1 MLTMKAQ
8 FSLSNAEKYF
18 KEHLRVGDYYM
29 EGRSVSGEWYGKGA
43 EELGLSGVTNEPEF
57 LRLCRNLHPQT
68 EERLTQRLNSKRVC
82 VDGKVHEHANRR
94 VFYDFTLSP
103 PKSVSIVALVTDDR
117 RIIEAHDNAVQA
129 ALEESQ
135 SYAATRVRKQ
145 GQSSHRVTGN
155 LVGAV
160 FRHDTSRALDP
171 HLHSHCILFNATR
184 DTVEN
189 RWKALEPYEMLQAK
203 KFREPEK
210 AKRNLQEIRANIAH
224 KERARK
230 IKDVGLTKLRSHWKR
245 QLSFRERFQLR
256 RLDHKASLAPATQ
269 RVTAEQAVSWA
280 EYHLFDRRSVVH
292 EHEIWRHAL
301 EHARGQDFSLWE
313 IQSVTQR
320 RDYVRDQQFQG
331 KVTTREVI
339 QREWDIVRLA
349 QDGIG
354 RCNPLVADAR
364 SAHVPLDAEQ
374 RQAVEQILSSRDFVT
389 LFRGGA

>member
-8 FSLSNAEKYF
+8 YSLSNAEKYF

-68 EERLTQRLNSKRVC
+68 GERVTQRLNSKRVS
-82 VDGKVHEHANRR
+82 VDGDGKVHEHANRR

-117 RIIEAHDNAVQA
+117 RIIEAHDNAVQT
-129 ALEESQ
+129 ALEELQ
-135 SYAATRVRKQ
+135 PYAAARVRKQ
-145 GQSSHRVTGN
+145 GQSSHRVTGS

-203 KFREPEK
+203 KFTENVYYHELAKTLIGFGYAIQNKARGDFEIEGVSQELIERFSKRHREIDEKTRELLEREPEK
-210 AKRNLQEIRANIAH
+210 VGQNINEIRERIAH
-224 KERARK
+224 KERSRK
-230 IKDVGLTKLRSHWKR
+230 IKDVGLT
-245 QLSFRERFQLR
+245 
-256 RLDHKASLAPATQ
+256 RL
-269 RVTAEQAVSWA
+269 QA
-280 EYHLFDRRSVVH
+280 
-292 EHEIWRHAL
+292 IWDAQMNPG
-301 EHARGQDFSLWE
+301 ARGS
-313 IQSVTQR
+313 IQNT
-320 RDYVRDQQFQG
+320 
-331 KVTTREVI
+331 
-339 QREWDIVRLA
+339 
-349 QDGIG
+349 
-354 RCNPLVADAR
+354 
-364 SAHVPLDAEQ
+364 
-374 RQAVEQILSSRDFVT
+374 
-389 LFRGGA
+389 

>member
-18 KEHLRVGDYYM
+18 KEHLRVGDYYT
-29 EGRSVSGEWYGKGA
+29 EGRIVSGEWYGKGA

-68 EERLTQRLNSKRVC
+68 GERLTQRLNNKRVS
-82 VDGKVHEHANRR
+82 VDGDGKVHEHANRR

-103 PKSVSIVALVTDDR
+103 PKSVSIVALVADDR
-117 RIIEAHDNAVQA
+117 RVIEAHDKAA
-129 ALEESQ
+129 HTALEELQ

-145 GQSSHRVTGN
+145 GQSSHRVTGS

-189 RWKALEPYEMLQAK
+189 RWKALETYEMLQAK
-203 KFREPEK
+203 KFVENVYYHEMARSLTRSGYQVQSKPRGDFEIEGVSQDLIDRFSKRHREIDEKTRELLVREPEK
-210 AKRNLQEIRANIAH
+210 AKRNVQEIRANIAH

-245 QLSFRERFQLR
+245 QLSFRERFQLH
-256 RLDHKASLAPATQ
+256 RLDRKTSLTPAVQ
-269 RVTAEQAVSWA
+269 RMTPEQAVSWA
-280 EYHLFDRRSVVH
+280 EHHLFDRRSVVH
-292 EHEIWRHAL
+292 EHEL
-301 EHARGQDFSLWE
+301 
-313 IQSVTQR
+313 
-320 RDYVRDQQFQG
+320 
-331 KVTTREVI
+331 
-339 QREWDIVRLA
+339 
-349 QDGIG
+349 
-354 RCNPLVADAR
+354 
-364 SAHVPLDAEQ
+364 
-374 RQAVEQILSSRDFVT
+374 
-389 LFRGGA
+389 

>member
-43 EELGLSGVTNEPEF
+43 EELGLSGVTNEPEV

-189 RWKALEPYEMLQAK
+189 CWKALEPYEMLQAK
-203 KFREPEK
+203 KFTEHVYYHELVRSLTRFGYQVQSKP
-210 AKRNLQEIRANIAH
+210 RGDFEIEGVSQDLI
-224 KERARK
+224 
-230 IKDVGLTKLRSHWKR
+230 D
-245 QLSFRERFQLR
+245 RFS
-256 RLDHKASLAPATQ
+256 K
-269 RVTAEQAVSWA
+269 
-280 EYHLFDRRSVVH
+280 
-292 EHEIWRHAL
+292 
-301 EHARGQDFSLWE
+301 
-313 IQSVTQR
+313 
-320 RDYVRDQQFQG
+320 
-331 KVTTREVI
+331 
-339 QREWDIVRLA
+339 
-349 QDGIG
+349 IG
-354 RCNPLVADAR
+354 R
-364 SAHVPLDAEQ
+364 AHV
-374 RQAVEQILSSRDFVT
+374 
-389 LFRGGA
+389 